1 MLIRINMSH
10 SLDPDQVK
18 EAKVI
23 KKSNGHVLL
32 AITFQGSTEPNTFIP
47 FGDNRTA
54 KGKAEAA
61 LTSIVNASMGV
72 FDK

>member
-1 MLIRINMSH
+1 MLIKVNQSY

-23 KKSNGHVLL
+23 KKTNGNVLL
-32 AITFQGSTEPNTFIP
+32 AVTFLGSVDPDTFIP
-47 FGDNRTA
+47 FGDTRTA

-61 LTSIVNASMGV
+61 LTRIVNASMGV
-72 FDK
+72 FEK

>member
-1 MLIRINMSH
+1 MLIRINQSH

-23 KKSNGHVLL
+23 KKANGHVLL
-32 AITFQGSTEPNTFIP
+32 AITFTGSVEPDTFIQ
-47 FGDNRTA
+47 FGDTRTS

-72 FDK
+72 FQ